1 MPRCRTESYAL
12 NVMDKEQL
20 PVLLVLELAKDHS
33 QARYSVTVK
42 NAVELDGV
50 VARSAAVLARS
61 NQQIQNSSF
70 SVMGLA
76 AHARMKSLREHP
88 FLPLAPTAFAARSRI
103 SLTGRGVVVAANA
116 CAELCAGR
124 SMRWTCFYRNADR
137 N

>member
-20 PVLLVLELAKDHS
+20 PVLLVREPAKDHS

-42 NAVELDGV
+42 NAMELDGV

-61 NQQIQNSSF
+61 NQQIQNGSF

-76 AHARMKSLREHP
+76 AD
-88 FLPLAPTAFAARSRI
+88 
-103 SLTGRGVVVAANA
+103 G
-116 CAELCAGR
+116 
-124 SMRWTCFYRNADR
+124 D
-137 N
+137 

>member
-12 NVMDKEQL
+12 NIMDKEQL

-61 NQQIQNSSF
+61 NQQLQTS
-70 SVMGLA
+70 
-76 AHARMKSLREHP
+76 
-88 FLPLAPTAFAARSRI
+88 
-103 SLTGRGVVVAANA
+103 
-116 CAELCAGR
+116 
-124 SMRWTCFYRNADR
+124 
-137 N
+137 

>member
-20 PVLLVLELAKDHS
+20 PVLLVPEPAKDHS

-76 AHARMKSLREHP
+76 AHVGMKSLRLKCEHP
-88 FLPLAPTAFAARSRI
+88 FLPLAPIVFAARSRI
-103 SLTGRGVVVAANA
+103 SLTGRG
-116 CAELCAGR
+116 
-124 SMRWTCFYRNADR
+124 MRWTCFYRNADR